1 MMLYL
6 FRHGKSHANIA
17 RLVTGTPADTLVD
30 EGRRQAEAVRGWIDE
45 AHLNADHFFTSTWQR
60 AQETARLIFPRAE
73 WRIDARLGETDAGSV
88 AQWPLAEF
96 VARHPRFYGDNAT
109 PYPGGESHE
118 DLNRRVMDWLD
129 ELLAQHAPNAR
140 IVVVAHSGPIACLVQ
155 HALGIGM
162 ERFPA
167 LLPSHASLTII
178 EYSRNGA
185 RANADASALEATLKG
200 FSLTPAEIAAPMLT
214 PTRQ

>member
-6 FRHGKSHANIA
+6 FRHGKSHANTA

-30 EGRRQAEAVRGWIDE
+30 EGRHQAEAMQRWLDQVQLD
-45 AHLNADHFFTSTWQR
+45 ADHFFTSTWQR
-60 AQETARLIFPRAE
+60 AQETARLMFPRAE

-88 AQWPLAEF
+88 AELPLAEF
-96 VARHPRFYGDNAT
+96 VARQPAFYGNNAT

-118 DLNRRVMDWLD
+118 DLNRRVMNWLD
-129 ELLAQHAPNAR
+129 ELLAQHAADAK
-140 IVVVAHSGPIACLVQ
+140 IVVVAHSGPIACLIQ

-167 LLPSHASLTII
+167 LLPAHASLTII
-178 EYSRNGA
+178 EYSDKG
-185 RANADASALEATLKG
+185 ANARKATLKG
-200 FSLTPAEIAAPMLT
+200 FSLTPAETAAPMLT

>member
-6 FRHGKSHANIA
+6 FRHAKSHANTA

-30 EGRRQAEAVRGWIDE
+30 EGRRQAEAMQRWLDQVQLD
-45 AHLNADHFFTSTWQR
+45 ADHFFTSTWRR
-60 AQETARLIFPRAE
+60 AQETARLMFPRAE

-88 AQWPLAEF
+88 AEWPLAQF
-96 VARHPRFYGDNAT
+96 VAQQPQFYRNNAT

-118 DLNRRVMDWLD
+118 ALNRRVTNWLD
-129 ELLAQHAPNAR
+129 ELLAQQAADAR
-140 IVVVAHSGPIACLVQ
+140 IVVVAHSGPIACLIQ

-167 LLPSHASLTII
+167 LLPAHASLTVI
-178 EYSRNGA
+178 EYAHGGA
-185 RANADASALEATLKG
+185 HADANARKATLKG
-200 FSLTPAEIAAPMLT
+200 FSLTPAETAGPMLT

>member
-6 FRHGKSHANIA
+6 FRHGKSHANTA

-30 EGRRQAEAVRGWIDE
+30 EGRRQAEAMHAWLGQVPLD
-45 AHLNADHFFTSTWQR
+45 ADHFMTSTWQR
-60 AQETARLIFPRAE
+60 AQETARLMFPRAQ
-73 WRIDARLGETDAGSV
+73 WQIDARLGETDAGSV
-88 AQWPLAEF
+88 AEWPLAEF
-96 VARHPRFYGDNAT
+96 VASQPDFYGNNAT

-129 ELLAQHAPNAR
+129 ELLAQHAADAR

-178 EYSRNGA
+178 EYLGNSAGV
-185 RANADASALEATLKG
+185 NADASAFKATLKG

>member
-6 FRHGKSHANIA
+6 FRHGKSHANTA

-30 EGRRQAEAVRGWIDE
+30 EGRRQAEAMQRWLDQVQLD
-45 AHLNADHFFTSTWQR
+45 ADHFFTSTWQR
-60 AQETARLIFPRAE
+60 AQETARLMFPRAE

-88 AQWPLAEF
+88 AGWPLVEF
-96 VARHPRFYGDNAT
+96 VARQPGFYHNNAT

-118 DLNRRVMDWLD
+118 DLNRRVMNWLD
-129 ELLAQHAPNAR
+129 ELLAQQAADAR
-140 IVVVAHSGPIACLVQ
+140 IVVVAHSGPIACLIQ

-162 ERFPA
+162 ERFPV
-167 LLPSHASLTII
+167 LLPAHASLTVI
-178 EYSRNGA
+178 EYADGGA
-185 RANADASALEATLKG
+185 HADANARKATLKG
-200 FSLTPAEIAAPMLT
+200 FSLTPAETAAPMLT